1 MIKISEFFFSFVVIS
16 LVKLLLLP
24 SYKSTD
30 FEVHRNWLAITS
42 SLPISEWYK
51 EATSI
56 WTLDYPP
63 FFAYFE
69 LFLSQFASY
78 FDAGM
83 LQISRDAYSSPNT
96 VLFQRLTVILSDSIY
111 FYACYCW
118 HRHLRQDS
126 RIKIFEPQDRMYRFS
141 FVFSVIS
148 LWLPSLLLVDH
159 IHFQYNGFLNG
170 ILLLSMLKLV
180 QDKVLQSSAL
190 FVILLN
196 LKHLYIYVAPAY
208 FVYILRNY
216 CLTANYRIRFS
227 NCVKLGTIIVSLFAF
242 SFGPFIWNGQLMQVI
257 GRLFPVKRGLTHSY
271 WAPNFWAIYNCLDK
285 VAGLFNRSQ
294 QTARATMTG
303 GLVREFKHQHLPSID
318 FLTCTILVLLSMMV
332 IESQFYQFVI

>member
-1 MIKISEFFFSFVVIS
+1 MIKISKFFFNYIVIS
-16 LVKLLLLP
+16 LIKLLLLP

-30 FEVHRNWLAITS
+30 FEVHRNWLAVTS
-42 SLPISEWYK
+42 SLPIAQWYN

-69 LFLSQFASY
+69 LFLAQFAPL
-78 FDAGM
+78 FDVNM
-83 LQISRDAYSSPNT
+83 LKISKDAYSSSNA
-96 VLFQRLTVILSDSIY
+96 VLFQRLTVILTDFVY
-111 FYACYCW
+111 YYACYRW
-118 HRHLRQDS
+118 YKHLKKDDRL
-126 RIKIFEPQDRMYRFS
+126 KIFVSDDPMYKFS

-180 QDKVLQSSAL
+180 QNKVLQASAL

-196 LKHLYIYVAPAY
+196 FKHIYIYVAPAY

-216 CLTANYRIRFS
+216 CLTIDYRIQFA
-227 NCVKLGTIIVSLFAF
+227 NCVKLGSVILSIFSVSL
-242 SFGPFIWNGQLMQVI
+242 GPFILNGQSRQLI
-257 GRLFPVKRGLTHSY
+257 SRLFPVKRGLTHSY

-285 VAGLFNRSQ
+285 AAGIFNGKPTNAS
-294 QTARATMTG
+294 MTG
-303 GLVREFKHQHLPSID
+303 GLVQEFKHQNLPSIT
-318 FLTCTILVLLSMMV
+318 FLTCTVLVAVSMV
-332 IESQFYQFVI
+332 VSIF

>member
-1 MIKISEFFFSFVVIS
+1 MIRFTEFTFTFMVVSFI
-16 LVKLLLLP
+16 KLLLLP

-83 LQISRDAYSSPNT
+83 LKISKDAYSSPST
-96 VLFQRLTVILSDSIY
+96 VLFQRLTVMLTDWVY
-111 FYACYCW
+111 FYACYSW
-118 HRHLRQDS
+118 YRHLRQDG
-126 RIKIFEPQDRMYRFS
+126 RIKIVEPEDRMYRFS
-141 FVFSVIS
+141 FVFAIIS

-180 QDKVLQSSAL
+180 QNNVLQSSAL

-216 CLTANYRIRFS
+216 CLTANYRIRFM
-227 NCVKLGTIIVSLFAF
+227 NCVKLAAIIGFLFAV
-242 SFGPFIWNGQLMQVI
+242 SFGPFIGQLEQVI

-271 WAPNFWAIYNCLDK
+271 WAPNFWAIYNSLDK
-285 VAGLFNRSQ
+285 AVGLLNRGNKP
-294 QTARATMTG
+294 AAKATMTG
-303 GLVREFKHQHLPSID
+303 GLVQEFEHQNLPSIN
-318 FLTCTILVLLSMMV
+318 FLTCTVLVLLSIMV
-332 IESQFYQFVI
+332 AVLRKN

>member
-1 MIKISEFFFSFVVIS
+1 MIKISEFLFSFLVIS
-16 LVKLLLLP
+16 LIKLLLLP

-69 LFLSQFASY
+69 LFLSQFAGY
-78 FDAGM
+78 FDTEM
-83 LQISRDAYSSPNT
+83 LKISKDAYSSSNT
-96 VLFQRLTVILSDSIY
+96 ILFQRLTVILTDLVY
-111 FYACYCW
+111 YYACYSW
-118 HRHLRQDS
+118 YKHLKNDKRLKFFESQD
-126 RIKIFEPQDRMYRFS
+126 PMYEFS
-141 FVFSVIS
+141 FIFSIVS

-170 ILLLSMLKLV
+170 ILLISMIKLV
-180 QDKVLQSSAL
+180 QNHILQSSAL

-196 LKHLYIYVAPAY
+196 LKHIYVYVAPAY

-216 CLTANYRIRFS
+216 CLTIKYKIRFQ
-227 NCVKLGTIIVSLFAF
+227 NCLKLGTVILSIFALSL
-242 SFGPFIWNGQLMQVI
+242 GPFILNGQFKQLVS
-257 GRLFPVKRGLTHSY
+257 RLFPVKRGLTHSY
-271 WAPNFWAIYNCLDK
+271 WAPNFWAIYNCMDK
-285 VAGLFNRSQ
+285 AVGVFIFKNRNVTKAS
-294 QTARATMTG
+294 MTG
-303 GLVREFKHQHLPSID
+303 GLVQEFKHQYLPSIS

-332 IESQFYQFVI
+332 N